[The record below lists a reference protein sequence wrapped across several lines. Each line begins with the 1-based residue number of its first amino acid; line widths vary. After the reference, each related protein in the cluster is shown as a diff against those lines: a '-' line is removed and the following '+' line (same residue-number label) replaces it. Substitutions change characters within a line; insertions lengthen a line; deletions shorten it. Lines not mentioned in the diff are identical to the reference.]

1 MMVLQSPLMQD
12 GHGRGIQCGSDRHEW
27 SLNERGRVSW
37 SQENLC
43 RISPH
48 KAGEFES
55 HFCPAL
61 SQAEGRVP
69 VFRMAPWGWDA
80 TTLPDGHLLVRGPG
94 EGLTSLT

>member
-1 MMVLQSPLMQD
+1 MGGGYSVGVIATS
-12 GHGRGIQCGSDRHEW
+12 GVSTRGG
-27 SLNERGRVSW
+27 GVSW